1 MEQRSSVTPPAHG
14 LMRKGDSVWGSP
26 PAPELERACW
36 GGNHGKVSPPGP
48 GLQVSGAV

>member
-1 MEQRSSVTPPAHG
+1 MEQRGSVAPPACR

-26 PAPELERACW
+26 TALELERACW

-48 GLQVSGAV
+48 GLQASGAV